1 MVYETT
7 DQLIAEV
14 ADHWNK
20 RDDTVFYQLLD
31 IYNEHLTKISDEAQ
45 KIDRWRM
52 LKEAKGT
59 TLDLLGQDRKAYRIS
74 DDDDT
79 YRFIIFIHIL
89 MSHAQGTIP
98 SMVKIM
104 STALNADP
112 NKFEVY
118 KTGLRHIG
126 MKIPFDYVQNIQMQ
140 KFIIKNIQRLV
151 AMGYW
156 IDEIKFYFDS
166 PLPLYIGVGS
176 QDKTHEIERSKTIW
190 WTGWK
195 ARTPENLHV
204 GIYTQQKEKR
214 YQRSKMVWWDG
225 WKSKTADDLY
235 VGIYGQQKVEHHE
248 KSKTLW
254 WDGWKA
260 RAPAPVFL
268 GSASRIVRTQVW
280 HSSTL
285 WREKQEQEVHAG
297 LTIGSKTITQATQ
310 SLTTE

>member
-1 MVYETT
+1 MAYETT

-31 IYNEHLTKISDEAQ
+31 IYNEHLTKISDEAK

-156 IDEIKFYFDS
+156 IDEIKFYFGS

-176 QDKTHEIERSKTIW
+176 QDKNHEIERSKTIW
-190 WTGWK
+190 WDGWK
-195 ARTPENLHV
+195 SKTDDNLHV
-204 GIYTQQKEKR
+204 GIYAQQK
-214 YQRSKMVWWDG
+214 D
-225 WKSKTADDLY
+225 
-235 VGIYGQQKVEHHE
+235 EHHE

-260 RAPAPVFL
+260 RAPAPAFL
-268 GSASRIVRTQVW
+268 GSVGRIVRTQVW
-280 HSSTL
+280 HSSII
-285 WREKQEQEVHAG
+285 WREKQEKEVHAG
-297 LTIGSKTITQATQ
+297 LTIGNKTITQATQ

>member
-1 MVYETT
+1 MAYETT

-31 IYNEHLTKISDEAQ
+31 IYNEHLTKISDEAK

-156 IDEIKFYFDS
+156 IDEIKFYFGS

-176 QDKTHEIERSKTIW
+176 QNKNHEIERSKTIW
-190 WTGWK
+190 W
-195 ARTPENLHV
+195 
-204 GIYTQQKEKR
+204 
-214 YQRSKMVWWDG
+214 DG
-225 WKSKTADDLY
+225 WKSKTADSLH
-235 VGIYGQQKVEHHE
+235 VGIYAQQKDEHHE

-260 RAPAPVFL
+260 RAPAPAFL
-268 GSASRIVRTQVW
+268 GSVGRIVRTQVW
-280 HSSTL
+280 HSSII
-285 WREKQEQEVHAG
+285 WREKQEEEVHAG
-297 LTIGSKTITQATQ
+297 LTIGNKTITQATQ

>member
-1 MVYETT
+1 MAYETT

-31 IYNEHLTKISDEAQ
+31 IYNEHLTKISDEAK

-156 IDEIKFYFDS
+156 IDEIKFYFGS

-176 QDKTHEIERSKTIW
+176 QSKNHEIDRSKTIW

-214 YQRSKMVWWDG
+214 HQRSKIV
-225 WKSKTADDLY
+225 
-235 VGIYGQQKVEHHE
+235 
-248 KSKTLW
+248 W

-280 HSSTL
+280 YSTTL

-297 LTIGSKTITQATQ
+297 LTIGNKTITQATQ

>member
-1 MVYETT
+1 MAYETT

-31 IYNEHLTKISDEAQ
+31 IYNEHLTKISDEAK

-166 PLPLYIGVGS
+166 PLQLYIGVGS

-195 ARTPENLHV
+195 ARTPENLYV

-214 YQRSKMVWWDG
+214 HQRSKIVWWDG
-225 WKSKTADDLY
+225 WKSKTADNLY

-297 LTIGSKTITQATQ
+297 LTIGNKTITQATQ